1 MSDFSIQAIDE
12 TTYHVLDAGASSFY
26 VLEGQERAAVIDTGI
41 SEGERIMRVVRR
53 LTKKPPVLLVTHAH
67 PDHVYHAAEF
77 DEIYMSHR
85 ELEMGSVLFAQMT
98 AGRGDIL
105 RASNDIRTGSVI
117 DLGGR
122 ELEVCEVPGHTPGS
136 VVFYD
141 RTHDQLFCGDAIGSG
156 IGVWMQ
162 VLSALPLVTYR
173 ESLIELGRWLVE
185 RGGRMRFY
193 GGHGSQQ
200 FMSPLFGGWNPLG
213 MGLLFDLIDLVD
225 GIVAGSIVGRESSAP
240 VPGTYQ
246 RCLHAEFGRAQI
258 EYLPDNIR

>member
-1 MSDFSIQAIDE
+1 MGGFDIQQIDD

-26 VLEGQERAAVIDTGI
+26 VLEGTDRAAVIDTGI
-41 SEGERIMRVVRR
+41 TEGERIRPVIRK

-67 PDHVYHAAEF
+67 PDHVYHAPEF

-85 ELEMGSVLFAQMT
+85 ELEMGPVMFEQMT
-98 AGRGDIL
+98 AGRGDVL

-136 VVFYD
+136 VVFFD
-141 RTHDQLFCGDAIGSG
+141 RSHQQLFCGDAIGSG

-162 VLSALPLVTYR
+162 VMSALPLATYQQ
-173 ESLIELGRWLVE
+173 SLVDLGRWLVE
-185 RGGRMRFY
+185 RGGRMRFF

-200 FMSPLFGGWNPLG
+200 FMTSLPSGWNPLG
-213 MGLLFDLIDLVD
+213 MGLLFDMIDLVD
-225 GIVAGSIVGRESSAP
+225 GIVKGTIVGRESSAP
-240 VPGTYQ
+240 VPGTYR

-258 EYLPDNIR
+258 EYRPDNIQ